1 MINLPK
7 ISKQKNKNYFCT
19 GDDNHILIFESNKI
33 PRNQKKDNENEGK
46 KEDKDESL
54 RFTLIKDIELN
65 TLTHC
70 IIEINEQY
78 IAAACTKA
86 KSIIIFDAKNNFNK
100 VAEIKDV
107 SSSFGSNIMALMP
120 NEDILIVACS
130 NGFNLISTKKFKKYK
145 AVNCRYSVL
154 SLDLINDN
162 TIICCCSEEKN
173 NKIKQYNISDIDY
186 NFKKLSERK
195 IFNNDEI
202 WKLKIINE
210 RIFYLDSK
218 SILCY
223 LK

>member
-1 MINLPK
+1 
-7 ISKQKNKNYFCT
+7 
-19 GDDNHILIFESNKI
+19 
-33 PRNQKKDNENEGK
+33 
-46 KEDKDESL
+46 
-54 RFTLIKDIELN
+54 
-65 TLTHC
+65 
-70 IIEINEQY
+70 
-78 IAAACTKA
+78 
-86 KSIIIFDAKNNFNK
+86 
-100 VAEIKDV
+100 
-107 SSSFGSNIMALMP
+107 MALMP

-130 NGFNLISTKKFKKYK
+130 SGFNLISTKTFKKYK

-154 SLDLINDN
+154 SLEMANDN

-173 NKIKQYNISDIDY
+173 NKIKQYNISYDNY

-218 SILCY
+218 SVLCY